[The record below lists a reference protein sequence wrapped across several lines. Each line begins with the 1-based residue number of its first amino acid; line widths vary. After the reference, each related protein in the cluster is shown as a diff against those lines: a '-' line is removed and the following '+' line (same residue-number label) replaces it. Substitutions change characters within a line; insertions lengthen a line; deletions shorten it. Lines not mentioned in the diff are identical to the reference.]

1 MTEQVQGGTVNQET
15 GEHILGSGLAD
26 EVYTAYTSA
35 KTHYTHTG
43 ALQTTKKSEDIGITI
58 SKRLDEEAFDNE
70 DEEYGQILAT
80 SEQVYEYLK
89 DDPNFLKQWE
99 NTVSLHRDTD
109 SRDSFVGIRNVEYPQ
124 QFFKKDGVWYK
135 TVLQYVTANV
145 YPLLATST
153 AENLK
158 RPVQIIMWKYIP
170 GKDVF
175 EKVPGELIGTDQA
188 LFQNRDFKLA
198 LGKSTRQQA
207 LLETYKRIL
216 GNEERFYNNEKLLDA
231 QELAQLKVKDA
242 QFTAAEAAKG
252 NVLSRAGGNL
262 ALSAVGA
269 LSLLAPAAP
278 VAAAS
283 AAPVAAYSAAGAA
296 AAAAASAAAG
306 TSAASAA
313 PLTLTG
319 AAAAFASVAAAAP
332 LATAAAAASAAAG
345 VGGLLVSQFGQS
357 TANAAVVSAET
368 ELGAARRA
376 VETSR
381 AAAAAQ
387 PPAQVVQAQVVQGQA
402 QVAQPPAQADQNAKT
417 LINGLTESNARR
429 QTFAN
434 VAQQHRILHQGRTP
448 NSANQTKRTLKRSL
462 KSKSKRKPKSKCKK
476 YQSRSRKTGHCRN
489 KSKSR
494 SPCKSGKARK
504 GTGRCHKSKA

>member
-1 MTEQVQGGTVNQET
+1 MTEQVKGGTVNQET

-26 EVYTAYTSA
+26 EVNTAYTSA

-43 ALQTTKKSEDIGITI
+43 ALQTKKKSEDIGITI

-135 TVLQYVTANV
+135 TVLKYVTANV
-145 YPLLATST
+145 YPLLETST

-175 EKVPGELIGTDQA
+175 EKVPGELIGSDQA
-188 LFQNRDFKLA
+188 LFQNIDFKIA
-198 LGKSTRQQA
+198 LGKSPKQQA

-216 GNEERFYNNEKLLDA
+216 GNEERFYNKEKLLDA
-231 QELAQLKVKDA
+231 TEFAQLKVRDA
-242 QFTAAEAAKG
+242 EFTASEAAKG
-252 NVLSRAGGNL
+252 NVFSRSIGLLGTAT
-262 ALSAVGA
+262 AGA
-269 LSLLAPAAP
+269 LASLLPSAP
-278 VAAAS
+278 VAAAVS
-283 AAPVAAYSAAGAA
+283 AAPAAAYSAAGAA
-296 AAAAASAAAG
+296 AAAASSAAAG

-319 AAAAFASVAAAAP
+319 AAAAVASAAAAAP

-345 VGGLLVSQFGQS
+345 FAGVAVSQFGQS
-357 TANAAVVSAET
+357 TANAAVERAKT
-368 ELGAARRA
+368 ELEAARRA

-387 PPAQVVQAQVVQGQA
+387 PPNQVVQGQA
-402 QVAQPPAQADQNAKT
+402 QVAQPPAQADQSAET

-434 VAQQHRILHQGRTP
+434 VAQQHRILHQGHP

-489 KSKSR
+489 KSRSR
-494 SPCKSGKARK
+494 SPCKSGRTRK
-504 GTGRCHKSKA
+504 GNGRCHKSKA